1 MLNGCG
7 GRSARKQTLGSG
19 KNQGLDQEV
28 GEGVESLPLVTS
40 LHRVSQHSFITPEL
54 MSSSQF
60 DSYETH
66 PSLSPGSELTGEQDV
81 TGNSEISV
89 EPESCTKR
97 GKTEGADEL
106 CER

>member
-1 MLNGCG
+1 MWGQIG
-7 GRSARKQTLGSG
+7 WKAG

-40 LHRVSQHSFITPEL
+40 LNCVSQHSFITQEL

-60 DSYETH
+60 DSYDCF
-66 PSLSPGSELTGEQDV
+66 SPGSELTVARDE
-81 TGNSEISV
+81 TGNSETSV

-106 CER
+106 CE

>member
-1 MLNGCG
+1 M
-7 GRSARKQTLGSG
+7 
-19 KNQGLDQEV
+19 
-28 GEGVESLPLVTS
+28 ESLPLVTS